1 MSIQETITNA
11 ALRIVL
17 REEAPSEVQ
26 ELQAE
31 VAALK
36 TRVAAWEEIAK
47 QLCTAVDKAKLSPYP
62 VSGILPGQPGYRM
75 LTWEEF
81 GEERNNMCDHLISNV
96 IGPAQQQAWLA
107 LRQIRIA
114 EAETKVVCKAAI
126 YNPVM
131 KCHDILDEG
140 EDMDLPITCLGCGS
154 NMGIRE
160 IDIRAFHFMT
170 ATGIWTDINP
180 GGRIVCHV
188 CEYDRCAQAGW
199 AIDDGE
205 VLDARTNE
213 TRCVLCNFN
222 NRHEFCSACQSPE

>member
-1 MSIQETITNA
+1 MSIQEIISNA

-17 REEAPSEVQ
+17 REEVPSEI
-26 ELQAE
+26 QALRSE
-31 VAALK
+31 VEALRA
-36 TRVAAWEEIAK
+36 RVRALE
-47 QLCTAVDKAKLSPYP
+47 KAKLSRYP
-62 VSGILPGQPGYRM
+62 VSGISPGQPGYRM

-126 YNPVM
+126 YNPLM

-140 EDMDLPITCLGCGS
+140 EDMDLPIACLGCGED
-154 NMGIRE
+154 MGIGE

-180 GGRIVCHV
+180 GGRIVCHM
-188 CEYDRCAQAGW
+188 CKYDRCAQAGW

-222 NRHEFCSACQSPE
+222 NRHEFCSACQSDE